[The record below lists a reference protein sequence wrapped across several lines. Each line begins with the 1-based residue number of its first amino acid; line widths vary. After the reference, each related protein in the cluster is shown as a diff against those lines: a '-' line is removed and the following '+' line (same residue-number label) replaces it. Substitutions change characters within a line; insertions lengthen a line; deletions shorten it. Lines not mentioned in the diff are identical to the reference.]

1 MNQKMNEGVGSNW
14 LKKRQVVAKNEEAGE
29 IGRAHV

>member
-14 LKKRQVVAKNEEAGE
+14 LKKRQVVAKNEEAG
-29 IGRAHV
+29 GK